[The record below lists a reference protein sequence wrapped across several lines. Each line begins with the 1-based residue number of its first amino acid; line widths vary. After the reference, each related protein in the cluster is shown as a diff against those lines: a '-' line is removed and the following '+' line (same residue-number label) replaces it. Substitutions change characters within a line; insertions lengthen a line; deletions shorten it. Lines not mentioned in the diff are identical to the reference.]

1 MESGKS
7 EAVKSSAPAAQAKK
21 SALEKNAEGRR
32 STAGRHLSVVDTN
45 RGRSRG
51 SEGDLEDSVFAEAK
65 SRLGSLADSL
75 SKHQRS
81 LSRGWSPA
89 TSSTSRTAPFRLKRE
104 GQQVNN
110 FVSFAKIS

>member
-1 MESGKS
+1 M
-7 EAVKSSAPAAQAKK
+7 
-21 SALEKNAEGRR
+21 
-32 STAGRHLSVVDTN
+32 VDTN

-51 SEGDLEDSVFAEAK
+51 SEGELEDTVFAEAK

-81 LSRGWSPA
+81 LSRGRSPA
-89 TSSTSRTAPFRLKRE
+89 TSSTSCTAPFRPKRE

>member
-1 MESGKS
+1 M
-7 EAVKSSAPAAQAKK
+7 
-21 SALEKNAEGRR
+21 
-32 STAGRHLSVVDTN
+32 VDTN

-51 SEGDLEDSVFAEAK
+51 SEGELEDTVFAEAK

>member
-1 MESGKS
+1 M
-7 EAVKSSAPAAQAKK
+7 
-21 SALEKNAEGRR
+21 
-32 STAGRHLSVVDTN
+32 VDTN

-75 SKHQRS
+75 SKHRRS
-81 LSRGWSPA
+81 LSRGRSPA
-89 TSSTSRTAPFRLKRE
+89 TSTSLTAPFRSKRE

-110 FVSFAKIS
+110 FASLEKIS